1 MRIQVVTPISTAG
14 LRSLEDFHP
23 HVAPGTEVSHV
34 LLETGPA
41 TIESH
46 VDEALAV
53 PEVLRRVVAA
63 ERAGVDAVVIDCMG
77 DPGLEA
83 ARELVS
89 IPVLGPAQSAMHV
102 AAMLGHSFSVLATQ
116 QAVVPMTTDLARRY
130 GLAGKLASIRTV
142 DLPVLELENEERLR
156 TAMTEQALRALREDG
171 AHVLLLG
178 CTGMSGWAPRL
189 TAALADQGHPGIPVV
204 DPVAAALRIAEALV
218 GQGLRPSGRTYP
230 APSSG
235 AFATGDER

>member
-1 MRIQVVTPISTAG
+1 MRIQVVTPISTVG
-14 LRSLEDFHP
+14 LRSLEDFRP
-23 HVAPGTEVSHV
+23 YVAPGTEVSHV
-34 LLETGPA
+34 LLESGPA

-89 IPVLGPAQSAMHV
+89 IPVLGPAQSGMHV

-142 DLPVLELENEERLR
+142 DLPVLELEDEERLR
-156 TAMTEQALRALREDG
+156 TAMTGQALRALREDG

-189 TAALADQGHPGIPVV
+189 AATLADLGHPGIPVV
-204 DPVAAALRIAEALV
+204 DPVAAALRTAEALV

-235 AFATGDER
+235 AFAAGADR